1 MSDRKHMEYCIK
13 LGNPFVQRKL
23 EQLDSMEQNQYI
35 EPQINYNER
44 QINENENISFK
55 DRLKNWNV

>member
-44 QINENENISFK
+44 QINESDNISFK
-55 DRLKNWNV
+55 DRLKNWNL

>member
-44 QINENENISFK
+44 PINESDNISFK
-55 DRLKNWNV
+55 DRLKNWNL

>member
-13 LGNPFVQRKL
+13 LGNPFVQKKL

-35 EPQINYNER
+35 EQAQQINYSKA
-44 QINENENISFK
+44 QIDDNMNFK
-55 DRLKNWNV
+55 DRLRNWNM